1 MVGGYTV
8 DHRTIKIGGCAHARG
23 WALALHNTVLG
34 KLSHVSN
41 FLKQNQVSSSINAKF
56 HVPKCSHT
64 EKIFYQTARAGIL
77 GGG

>member
-8 DHRTIKIGGCAHARG
+8 DLINHSTIKIGGWALARG
-23 WALALHNTVLG
+23 WVLALHNTVLG

-41 FLKQNQVSSSINAKF
+41 FLKQNQVSGSLNAKF

-64 EKIFYQTARAGIL
+64 EKFF
-77 GGG
+77 